1 MSRLT
6 HINTG
11 YLWWDSGVYRFVSI
25 ANPEVRTKSIA
36 DRRFSPRTQGQ
47 LCLLIAYKVL
57 CFDLFVVVDP
67 IARIEHVPDRFR
79 QRERKRR
86 RLTLKRQKQLPP
98 RCSVA
103 SLTWSKATPSIRA
116 TSQCTNLRELRRVS
130 YRSLKIST
138 SGTFATA
145 GLEQGRRRWATCS
158 NCYVIG

>member
-1 MSRLT
+1 M
-6 HINTG
+6 NTV
-11 YLWWDSGVYRFVSI
+11 YLWCDSGVYRFVSS
-25 ANPEVRTKSIA
+25 ANAAIRKSFA
-36 DRRFSPRTQGQ
+36 DRRSSPRTQGRCV
-47 LCLLIAYKVL
+47 LHIACKVL
-57 CFDLFVVVDP
+57 GFDLFVVVDA
-67 IARIEHVPDRFR
+67 IARIEHVPDCFR
-79 QRERKRR
+79 QGERKRR
-86 RLTLKRQKQLPP
+86 RLTLERQKQLAP

-103 SLTWSKATPSIRA
+103 SLTLSKATPSIRA